1 MTTPLP
7 MSQAGFSEQQK
18 LVAIDIR
25 TRIQNGENIPLEELR
40 KFILAAEKDLDANR
54 VKANKPPAEPKK
66 SDVDFF

>member
-18 LVAIDIR
+18 LAAIDIR
-25 TRIQNGENIPLEELR
+25 TRIQNGETIPLEELR
-40 KFILAAEKDLDANR
+40 KFILASEKDLDANR
-54 VKANKPPAEPKK
+54 VKVNKPPAEVKK

>member
-1 MTTPLP
+1 

-25 TRIQNGENIPLEELR
+25 TRIQNGEDVPLEELR
-40 KFILAAEKDLDANR
+40 KFILTAEKDLDANR